1 MVGFFGFFVGGGVGG
16 WGGGGCTTLILGFI
30 CGYTVQYSRF
40 PRFRTIFSGILFGGG
55 GRQKRGGSSVIFE
68 EDFCM
73 GRIFDVF
80 DQTSVFSGSTACFV
94 VFWGVGRDDF

>member
-1 MVGFFGFFVGGGVGG
+1 MQPKIAKKNTVIKFWSPGGSQFF
-16 WGGGGCTTLILGFI
+16 ILG
-30 CGYTVQYSRF
+30 G
-40 PRFRTIFSGILFGGG
+40 SG
-55 GRQKRGGSSVIFE
+55 IFE